1 MNQRELRNSIAFA
14 VNRRLAAVSAV
25 AGLMRG
31 VRSKFLPASRC
42 PSSRTR
48 LVCLV
53 DLVQDV
59 DLILPV
65 AVATRDS
72 GRFDVTICQTAW
84 LQTVSPRAGA
94 MITDAG
100 FQPLVVSRRAILLG
114 MEPKLGDTDVLLMAS
129 ESTAAPHLFAHTLA
143 RRAKQEGVRTF
154 VMQHGLENLGLT
166 YRELGGEVEFAS
178 DHILTWGAPELL
190 PAWVPAGRRAR
201 CIGVGIPKPALSAV
215 TAVLPLD
222 GEKRPIVGVF
232 ENLHWDRYTPG
243 YRSSFLADLTATALA
258 HPDLLFVVKPHHA
271 GQWLS
276 KNPHALAEAE
286 NILLADPADPRWERF
301 TAGAIIE
308 RAAAVITTPSTVAL
322 DAARV
327 RCPVAVAGYDLEL
340 PVYAPLPVLRR
351 SSDWAEFL
359 VTQTGEQRKEALG
372 DLDEFCRRHVVE
384 GDALAAV
391 LAALENHVARAPI
404 PPTR

>member
-1 MNQRELRNSIAFA
+1 
-14 VNRRLAAVSAV
+14 
-25 AGLMRG
+25 MRTS
-31 VRSKFLPASRC
+31 RSTSP
-42 PSSRTR
+42 RTH
-48 LVCLV
+48 LICLV

-65 AVATRDS
+65 AIAARDS

-94 MITDAG
+94 LIADAG
-100 FQPLVVSRRAILLG
+100 FAPLVVSRRAILLG
-114 MEPKLGDTDVLLMAS
+114 MEPELGDADALLMAS
-129 ESTAAPHLFAHTLA
+129 ESTAPPHLFAHTLA
-143 RRAKQEGVRTF
+143 RRAKREGVRTF

-166 YRELGGEVEFAS
+166 YRERGGEVEFAS
-178 DHILTWGAPELL
+178 DHILTWGAPKLL

-201 CIGVGIPKPALSAV
+201 CIGVGIPKPALLA
-215 TAVLPLD
+215 TAAVLPLD

-232 ENLHWDRYTPG
+232 ENLHWDRYSPG
-243 YRSSFLADLTATALA
+243 YRSSFLADLSATASA
-258 HPDLLFVVKPHHA
+258 HPNLLFVVKPHHA

-340 PVYAPLPVLRR
+340 PVYAPLSILQGA
-351 SSDWAEFL
+351 SDWRAFL
-359 VTQTGEQRKEALG
+359 SSTSARMEQ
-372 DLDEFCRRHVVE
+372 DISTPSISM
-384 GDALAAV
+384 
-391 LAALENHVARAPI
+391 NSARA
-404 PPTR
+404 